1 MTNEKIVKR
10 WNELFDENPWL
21 EGMTSDDECGIIVC
35 CPRPEPENWLVLDE
49 VMTLGWLG
57 NLDTSDVL
65 TRNLIDRIGD
75 QNG

>member
-21 EGMTSDDECGIIVC
+21 EGMTSDDECGIIAC
-35 CPRPEPENWLVLDE
+35 CPRPEPEDWLVLDE

-57 NLDTSDVL
+57 NLDTSDIL
-65 TRNLIDRIGD
+65 TRGLIQQIGGT
-75 QNG
+75 Q